1 MASERPQHFVLE
13 IDGGTHELGVA
24 EFTGILFEIVTTL
37 VFEKLADR
45 ATYVLATSE
54 SELTGSGGIHFDP
67 LCVSLYR
74 HLKENRYHGPS
85 YPDFEGD
92 VQSFHLHS
100 IKDGL
105 VAVAF
110 FLKSGESVPHFI
122 VGHPGQDVLIALDRG
137 ARTRLSLDDPRLLSN
152 FEQLLAG

>member
-1 MASERPQHFVLE
+1 MGSERRRSFVLD
-13 IDGGTHELGVA
+13 IDGNTYVLGTA
-24 EFTGILFEIVTTL
+24 KFTGVLFEIVTTL

-45 ATYVLATSE
+45 ATYVLTTSE

-74 HLKENRYHGPS
+74 HLKVQRYHGHAHREL
-85 YPDFEGD
+85 EGD

-110 FLKSGESVPHFI
+110 FLKGGESVPHFM
-122 VGHPGQDVLIALDRG
+122 VGNPEKDVLTAMDRG
-137 ARTRLSLDDPRLLSN
+137 ARTTLNLGDSKLLEN
-152 FEQLLAG
+152 FLPLLAD

>member
-1 MASERPQHFVLE
+1 MGSEHPRSFVLD
-13 IDGGTHELGVA
+13 IDGTTYVLGTA
-24 EFTGILFEIVTTL
+24 KFTGVLFEIVTTL

-45 ATYVLATSE
+45 ATYVLTTSE
-54 SELTGSGGIHFDP
+54 SELTGSGGVHFDP

-74 HLKENRYHGPS
+74 HLKVQRYHGPT
-85 YPDFEGD
+85 YPELGGD

-110 FLKSGESVPHFI
+110 FLKGGESVPHFI
-122 VGHPGQDVLIALDRG
+122 GSVFDR
-137 ARTRLSLDDPRLLSN
+137 LPEMCNRLLGRAAGV
-152 FEQLLAG
+152 LCLAQNSVCDR